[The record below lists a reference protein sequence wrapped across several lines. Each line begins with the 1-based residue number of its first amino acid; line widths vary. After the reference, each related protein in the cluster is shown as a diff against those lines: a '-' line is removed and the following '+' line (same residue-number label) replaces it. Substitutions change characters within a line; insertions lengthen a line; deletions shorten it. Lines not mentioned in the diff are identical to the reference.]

1 MILLQGQQAS
11 PRTVPGKPSGP
22 GAWPPS
28 VARLGAQPSPRE
40 HAWYQRFSNPFVCV
54 PSESRLFN
62 TQSQRNQGISCI
74 PAVVNSLF
82 PVTKRKS
89 PSSGINWARSSRALL
104 HLFPCLI
111 RLSSS
116 RGSGRHRDHYL
127 SLRLRGQRPTPHRH
141 HNAGMMSLKQLQPSV

>member
-11 PRTVPGKPSGP
+11 PRTVAGKPSGP
-22 GAWPPS
+22 GARPPS
-28 VARLGAQPSPRE
+28 VPSLPPRE

-62 TQSQRNQGISCI
+62 TQSQQNQGISCI

-89 PSSGINWARSSRALL
+89 PSSGINWARSSQALL
-104 HLFPCLI
+104 HLFPCLL

-141 HNAGMMSLKQLQPSV
+141 HNARVMSLKQLQPSV